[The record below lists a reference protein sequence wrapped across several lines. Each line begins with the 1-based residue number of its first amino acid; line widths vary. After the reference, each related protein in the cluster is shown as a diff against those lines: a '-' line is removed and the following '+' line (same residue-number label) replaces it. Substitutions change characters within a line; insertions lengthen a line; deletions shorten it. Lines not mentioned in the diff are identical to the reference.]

1 MERFQINQIH
11 PSVSYGDAI
20 GNEMLE
26 IRTVLR
32 ELGYESDIY
41 GQYIHPKMST
51 AKQYHEYSKV
61 SSPNNI
67 LIMHYSIGYGSELL
81 NFVKSLPD
89 KKVLLY
95 HNITPPHFFHN
106 INSDYE
112 YSTKIGLQELNT
124 EIKNIVDVALADSE
138 FNKQDL
144 IDAGFDK
151 TSVLP
156 YLINLNNFNVKPD
169 TKVIKKYNDEFVN
182 ILVVGRISPNKK
194 VEDAIKCFFYYN
206 KYINNRSRLF
216 LVGSHSGMDKY
227 YAYLKDLV
235 LKLNL
240 DNVHFTGHINLDEL
254 VSYYKIG
261 NIFLTMSEHEG
272 FCVPL
277 LESMYF
283 RIPIIAYNSTAIP
296 HTLGGSGILFNEKNY
311 VEIAE
316 MINLLVEDKTLK
328 KKIIDKQSKRLEFF
342 DKKNIA
348 GILKHYIDTDFKNV
362 DSKPSIRIEG
372 TFEDSYSLSIIN
384 RNLALALDKLDQN
397 VSLFATTGTG
407 DYIPKKGSI
416 KDKRVR
422 ELWEND
428 PKFPFFAIRT
438 IYPPRTK
445 DMKGRYNLFY
455 FFWEESVIP
464 QEWIDDFNS
473 LDGILVP
480 TNFVKDVLI
489 NSGIN
494 ARIGVIPTGVQI
506 DHLEKD
512 VLPAELHTNKK
523 FLFFNVGSGFPRKG
537 IDVLLKAYAKEFSR
551 EDDVCLVVKTFPNI
565 HNDISEQIKNIT
577 KPDGPEVIHIDRDI
591 SENELIS
598 LYKKCDCYVSPTRG
612 EGFGLTMA
620 EAMLCKVPVITTN
633 YSGHLD
639 FCNEDTSYLIDFKLE
654 PSVTHLKKQYTMAD
668 SLWAVPDV
676 DHLSTLMRHV
686 YEKKNSDEVKA
697 KVEAAYTNIKNNFNW
712 EVSAKKTI
720 EFLKS
725 VQFKPKLGVVSTWN
739 TKCGISEYTKYL
751 VNNLSNFEEIKIFA
765 NKVSS
770 KELIVRDEVNVIRCW
785 EPYFDD
791 LSSLSNK
798 ILESNLD
805 IVHVQFNFGL
815 FELNALADMIKK
827 LKDKGIKLIITLH
840 SIDDT
845 EFMNK
850 PVKLDTI
857 KEELKLVDKIWVHTT
872 NDIKKLSEK
881 GISDNVIKIPQ
892 GNIIFDDNEKEK
904 NRAGIFNNSKIIST
918 FGFLLP
924 HKGVLETIKA
934 LPSIISE
941 YPDILFLVVGSIF
954 PDEISQK
961 YYEDCKKE
969 VSKLGLRD
977 HVIFFTDFLEEQEI
991 IYLLQTS
998 DVVVMP
1004 YKKTKEASSAA
1015 IRFALASHRPVIV
1028 TNSPIF
1034 SEFEEEVYKIPSCSP
1049 NEIKKGIT
1057 KLYEN
1062 EKLQK
1067 EIAKSAER
1075 KIKEI
1080 SWPNI
1085 AKRYENVLMQLGNDS
1100 PSSTGFGYELFVL
1113 LQENGYK
1120 VK

>member
-1 MERFQINQIH
+1 MKRFQIHQLH

-32 ELGYESDIY
+32 DLGYESNIY
-41 GQYIHPKMST
+41 GQYIHPKMNT
-51 AKQYHEYSKV
+51 VKQYKEYRKV
-61 SSPNNI
+61 SSPDNI
-67 LIMHYSIGYGSELL
+67 LLMHYSIGYGSELL

-89 KKVLLY
+89 KKILLY

-112 YSTKIGLQELNT
+112 YSTKIGLHELKT
-124 EIKNIVDVALADSE
+124 EIKDIVDVALADSE
-138 FNKQDL
+138 FNQQDL

-151 TSVLP
+151 TAVLP
-156 YLINLNNFNVKPD
+156 YLINLDNFNIQPD
-169 TKVIKKYNDEFVN
+169 KKVIAKYDDDFVN

-194 VEDAIKCFFYYN
+194 VEDAIKSFYYYT
-206 KYINNRSRLF
+206 KYINKKSRLL
-216 LVGSHSGMDKY
+216 LVGSYNGMEKY
-227 YAYLKDLV
+227 YSYLRDLV
-235 LKLNL
+235 QKLDLN
-240 DNVHFTGHINLDEL
+240 NVYFTGHINLDEL
-254 VSYYKIG
+254 VSYYRVG
-261 NIFLTMSEHEG
+261 NVFLAMSEHEG

-283 RIPIIAYNSTAIP
+283 KIPIIANNSTAIP
-296 HTLGGSGILFNEKNY
+296 QTLGGSGILVNEKNY
-311 VEIAE
+311 IEIAE
-316 MINLLVEDKTLK
+316 MINLLVEDKTLRK
-328 KKIIDKQSKRLEFF
+328 KVIDKQTKRLEFF
-342 DKKNIA
+342 NKKNIS
-348 GILKHYIDTDFKNV
+348 GILKNYIDTDFKEI
-362 DSKPSIRIEG
+362 DSRPSIRIEG

-384 RNLALALDKLDQN
+384 RNLALVLDRLGQN

-407 DYIPKKGSI
+407 DYVPKKGSI
-416 KDKRVR
+416 QDKRVR
-422 ELWEND
+422 ELWENHVNY
-428 PKFPFFAIRT
+428 PFFAIRN

-445 DMKGRYNLFY
+445 DMNGRYNLIY
-455 FFWEESVIP
+455 FFWEESVLP
-464 QEWIDDFNS
+464 QEWIDDLNS

-494 ARIGVIPTGVQI
+494 TRIGVIPSGVQVE
-506 DHLEKD
+506 HFEKD

-565 HNDISEQIKNIT
+565 HNNISEQIKSII

-633 YSGHLD
+633 YSGQLD
-639 FCNEDTSYLIDFKLE
+639 FCNENTSYLVDFKLE
-654 PSVTHLKKQYTMAD
+654 PSVTHLKQQYTMAD
-668 SLWAVPDV
+668 SLWAEPDV
-676 DHLSTLMRHV
+676 DHLAALMRHV
-686 YEKKNSDEVKA
+686 YEKRNSDEVKA

-720 EFLKS
+720 EFLKT

-739 TKCGISEYTKYL
+739 TKCGIAEYTKYL
-751 VNNLSNFEEIKIFA
+751 VGNLRNPEEIKIFA

-770 KELIVRDEVNVIRCW
+770 KDLIAMDGENVIRCW

-791 LSSLSNK
+791 LSTLCNK
-798 ILESNLD
+798 ILESDLD
-805 IVHVQFNFGL
+805 IIHVQFNFGF
-815 FELNALADMIKK
+815 FELSALAKMVKK
-827 LKDKGIKLIITLH
+827 LKEKGIKLIITFH
-840 SIDDT
+840 SVGDT

-850 PVKLDTI
+850 PVKLDSI
-857 KEELKLVDKIWVHTT
+857 KTELKLVDKIWVHSS
-872 NDIKKLSEK
+872 NDVRELSEK
-881 GISDNVIKIPQ
+881 GIVDNVIKIPH
-892 GNIIFDDNEKEK
+892 GNVVFDNNEKEELK
-904 NRAGIFNNSKIIST
+904 KGIFKNSKIIST

-924 HKGVLETIKA
+924 HKGVLETIRA

-941 YPDILFLVVGSIF
+941 YPDVLFLVVSSIF
-954 PDEISQK
+954 PDEISSK
-961 YYEDCKKE
+961 YYESCKKE
-969 VSKLGLRD
+969 VAKLGLKD
-977 HVIFFTDFLEEQEI
+977 HVIFFTDFLEKQEI
-991 IYLLQTS
+991 IYLLQSS
-998 DVVVMP
+998 DIVVMP
-1004 YKKTKEASSAA
+1004 YKDTKEAASGA

-1028 TNSPIF
+1028 TDIPIF
-1034 SEFEEEVYKIPSCSP
+1034 GEFEEEVYKIPSCSP
-1049 NEIKKGIT
+1049 DEIKKGIM

-1067 EIAKSAER
+1067 EIARSAER

-1085 AKRYENVLMQLGNDS
+1085 ANMYENVLLQLGNDS
-1100 PSSTGFGYELFVL
+1100 L
-1113 LQENGYK
+1113 
-1120 VK
+1120 

>member
-1 MERFQINQIH
+1 MRRFQIHQIH

-26 IRTVLR
+26 IRAVLR
-32 ELGYESDIY
+32 ELGYESNIY
-41 GQYIHPKMST
+41 GQYIHSKMST
-51 AKQYHEYSKV
+51 VKQYSEYREV

-81 NFVKSLPD
+81 KFVKSLPD
-89 KKVLLY
+89 KKILLY

-112 YSTKIGLQELNT
+112 HSTKIGLQELST
-124 EIKNIVDVALADSE
+124 EIINIVDVALADSE
-138 FNKQDL
+138 FNRQDL

-216 LVGSHSGMDKY
+216 LVGSYSGMDIY

-235 LKLNL
+235 QKLNL
-240 DNVHFTGHINLDEL
+240 DNVYFTGHINLDEL

-261 NIFLTMSEHEG
+261 NVFLAMSEHEG

-283 RIPIIAYNSTAIP
+283 KIPIIAYNSTAIP

-316 MINLLVEDKTLK
+316 MINLLVEDKTLR

-342 DKKNIA
+342 DKNNIA
-348 GILKHYIDTDFKNV
+348 EILKHYINTDFKNI

-397 VSLFATTGTG
+397 ISLFATTGTG
-407 DYIPKKGSI
+407 DYIPKKGNI

-428 PKFPFFAIRT
+428 PKFPFFAIRN

-445 DMKGRYNLFY
+445 DMNGRHNLIY

-464 QEWIDDFNS
+464 QEWLDDLNS

-494 ARIGVIPTGVQI
+494 TRIGIIPTGVQI
-506 DHLEKD
+506 DNFEKD
-512 VLPAELHTNKK
+512 LLPDELHTNKK
-523 FLFFNVGSGFPRKG
+523 FLFLNIGSGFPRKG
-537 IDVLLKAYAKEFSR
+537 VDVLLRAYAKEFSR

-565 HNDISEQIKNIT
+565 HNNISEQIKSII

-598 LYKKCDCYVSPTRG
+598 LYKKCGCYVSPTRG

-639 FCNEDTSYLIDFKLE
+639 FCNEDTSYLVDFKLE
-654 PSVTHLKKQYTMAD
+654 PSITHLKQQYTMAD
-668 SLWAVPDV
+668 SLWAEPDV

-697 KVEAAYTNIKNNFNW
+697 KVEAAYANIKNNFNW

-725 VQFKPKLGVVSTWN
+725 VKFKPKLGVVSTWN
-739 TKCGISEYTKYL
+739 TKCGIAEYTKYL
-751 VNNLSNFEEIKIFA
+751 VSNLRNPEEIKIFA

-770 KELIVRDEVNVIRCW
+770 KDLIETDGDNVIRCW

-791 LSSLSNK
+791 LSALCNK
-798 ILESNLD
+798 ILESDLD
-805 IVHVQFNFGL
+805 IIHVQFNFGL
-815 FELNALADMIKK
+815 FELNALADMVKK
-827 LKDKGIKLIITLH
+827 LKEKGIKLIITFH
-840 SIDDT
+840 SIGDT

-850 PVKLDTI
+850 PIKLDTI
-857 KEELKLVDKIWVHTT
+857 KKELKLVDKIWVHTS
-872 NDIKKLSEK
+872 NDVKKLFEK
-881 GISDNVIKIPQ
+881 GIVGNVIKIPH
-892 GNIIFDDNEKEK
+892 GNVVFDNNEKKEIK
-904 NRAGIFNNSKIIST
+904 AGIFNNSKIIST

-924 HKGVLETIKA
+924 HKGVLETIQA

-941 YPDILFLVVGSIF
+941 YPDALFLVVSSIF
-954 PDEISQK
+954 PDEISKK
-961 YYEDCKKE
+961 YYEICKKE
-969 VSKLGLRD
+969 VSNLGINK
-977 HVIFFTDFLEEQEI
+977 HVIFFTDFLEKEEI
-991 IYLLQTS
+991 IYLLQAS
-998 DVVVMP
+998 DIVVMP
-1004 YKKTKEASSAA
+1004 YKDTKEAASGA

-1028 TNSPIF
+1028 TNIPIF
-1034 SEFEEEVYKIPSCSP
+1034 SEFEDEVYKIPSCSP
-1049 NEIKKGIT
+1049 DEIKKGIMT
-1057 KLYEN
+1057 LYEN

-1067 EIAKSAER
+1067 EVARSAER

-1080 SWPNI
+1080 SWSNI
-1085 AKRYENVLMQLGNDS
+1085 ANTYENVLLQLGNDS
-1100 PSSTGFGYELFVL
+1100 P
-1113 LQENGYK
+1113 
-1120 VK
+1120 